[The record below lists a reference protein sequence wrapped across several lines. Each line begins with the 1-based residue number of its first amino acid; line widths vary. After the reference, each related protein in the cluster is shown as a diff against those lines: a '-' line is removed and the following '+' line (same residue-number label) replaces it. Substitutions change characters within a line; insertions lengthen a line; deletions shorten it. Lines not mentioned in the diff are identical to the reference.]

1 MPVGKS
7 GTVTIY
13 INPAVK
19 ARIHAAVRQRGL
31 SMKEWFLQAA
41 MDFCANVEQPSLPGF
56 PSTPSLP
63 EAGPAV
69 ARPRKEG
76 DKPLLGK
83 KPASLDPSLTL
94 DGTAAL
100 PRRRPV
106 KKSRKK
112 IDRSP
117 ANGAV

>member
-13 INPAVK
+13 IDPAVK

-41 MDFCANVEQPSLPGF
+41 LDFCANVEQPSLPGF

-63 EAGPAV
+63 EASPTV

-76 DKPLLGK
+76 DKPLPGK
-83 KPASLDPSLTL
+83 NPVSSDPSLTL
-94 DGTAAL
+94 DGTVAL
-100 PRRRPV
+100 PRRRRA
-106 KKSRKK
+106 KKLRKE

-117 ANGAV
+117 ANRAV